1 MYRLFRFFCRIL
13 VISLLFS
20 VLWAGLYRFIP
31 PPVTLTMITNRVKG
45 YGLDYRWRSLN
56 RIDPIMADAVIA
68 AEDSRFCSH
77 HGFDFT
83 AIEQAAKHNASG
95 GRIRGGSTISQ
106 QTAKN
111 VFLWQNGGYLRKF
124 IEAYFTF
131 LIEHLWSKQRIMEVY
146 LNIAETGR
154 GLYGVEAASQFYF
167 HHDASHLSALE
178 AARLAAIFPLPKKRR
193 VQTPQGFVRRY
204 GNIIQGRINLVRKN
218 GLDRCFLPPSVK
230 SSAISGN
237 NRQQKAPSP
246 QAGI

>member
-1 MYRLFRFFCRIL
+1 MCRLFRFFCRIF
-13 VISLLFS
+13 VISLLLS
-20 VLWAGLYRFIP
+20 CLWAGFYRFIP
-31 PPVTLTMITNRVKG
+31 PPVTLTMITNRIMG
-45 YGLDYRWRSLN
+45 YGLDYRWRPLN

-111 VFLWQNGGYLRKF
+111 VFLWQNGGYSRKI

-131 LIEHLWSKQRIMEVY
+131 LIEHIWSKRRIMEVY

-154 GLYGVEAASQFYF
+154 GIYGVEAASQFYF
-167 HHDASHLSALE
+167 HHDASHLSASE
-178 AARLAAIFPLPKKRR
+178 EARLAAIFPLPKKRS
-193 VQTPQGFVRRY
+193 VQTPKGFVRRY
-204 GNIIQGRINLVRKN
+204 GNIIQSRIALVRKS
-218 GLDRCFLPPSVK
+218 GLDRCLLPSPAK
-230 SSAISGN
+230 SSAISGS
-237 NRQQKAPSP
+237 NRQPKAPLP
-246 QAGI
+246 QAGK